1 MHFEG
6 GCNCGSVRFEVAG
19 EPTRIGLCH
28 CLTCRKETGSAF
40 MAYAVWDQAAVTV
53 SGKTSSWTDTT
64 DRRHFC
70 EICGSSLFATDGGAE
85 IEIRI
90 GSLDHVPTGIT
101 PDHELWVHRREHWQK
116 PLAYADQH
124 AGNRP

>member
-1 MHFEG
+1 MELEG
-6 GCNCGSVRFEVAG
+6 GCNCGEVRFQLAG
-19 EPTRIGLCH
+19 EPIRTGLCH

-53 SGKTSSWTDTT
+53 SGETRSWTGST

-70 EICGSSLFATDGGAE
+70 GICGSALFATDDSTE

-90 GSLDHVPTGIT
+90 GSLDRAPTGMT
-101 PDHELWVHRREHWQK
+101 PDHELWVHRREHWQL
-116 PLAYADQH
+116 PIAEAEQH
-124 AGNRP
+124 STNRP